1 MFPLINGTGSQKSL
15 LTYLHPQLR
24 PLALIK
30 RSTEYKEQLNTIE
43 VQKKE
48 RLKK

>member
-15 LTYLHPQLR
+15 LTYLQLR